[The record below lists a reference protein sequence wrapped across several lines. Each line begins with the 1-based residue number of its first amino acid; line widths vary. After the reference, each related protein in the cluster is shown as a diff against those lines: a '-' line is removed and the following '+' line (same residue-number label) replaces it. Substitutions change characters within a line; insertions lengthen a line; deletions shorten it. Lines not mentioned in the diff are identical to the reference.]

1 MTKLAYHM
9 ELYIRVGWR
18 IVLSIILKSKGVNNS
33 IYHRR
38 LNHLYS
44 IGIWGHYIYAQIIR
58 DIAFVLDCESFL
70 EFFYE
75 GVSTLFLR
83 CKD

>member
-1 MTKLAYHM
+1 MPFVCARQSVLVFM

-18 IVLSIILKSKGVNNS
+18 IVLSIILKSKGVDNL

-44 IGIWGHYIYAQIIR
+44 MGVWGCYIYAQIVR
-58 DIAFVLDCESFL
+58 NVAFVLDCESFL
-70 EFFYE
+70 
-75 GVSTLFLR
+75 VVDVKV
-83 CKD
+83 C